1 MGKLNMDNKIS
12 LFTLAFW
19 TTIILAIL
27 KITDIIEISNLT
39 VFLPLIVVFGLFFIV
54 IFLIGLLVFVYYLNN
69 KEEVDKFIDDNMENR
84 S

>member
-1 MGKLNMDNKIS
+1 MNTKIN

-19 TTIILAIL
+19 STIILAIL

-54 IFLIGLLVFVYYLNN
+54 IFFIGLLVTIFYLNN

>member
-1 MGKLNMDNKIS
+1 MDNKVG

-19 TTIILAIL
+19 TTIVLAIL
-27 KITDIIEISNLT
+27 KLTNIIEISNFA
-39 VFLPLIVVFGLFFIV
+39 VFLPLIIIFGLFFIV
-54 IFLIGLLVFVYYLNN
+54 IFFIGLLVTIFYLNN

>member
-1 MGKLNMDNKIS
+1 MDNKIS

-27 KITDIIEISNLT
+27 KLTNVIDISNFA

-54 IFLIGLLVFVYYLNN
+54 IFFIGLLVTIFYLNN

>member
-1 MGKLNMDNKIS
+1 MDNKVS

-27 KITDIIEISNLT
+27 KLANVIEISNLT

-54 IFLIGLLVFVYYLNN
+54 IFFIGLLVTIFYLNN

>member
-1 MGKLNMDNKIS
+1 MDNKIS

-19 TTIILAIL
+19 STIILAIL

-69 KEEVDKFIDDNMENR
+69 KEEVDKFIEDNMEK
-84 S
+84 

>member
-1 MGKLNMDNKIS
+1 MDNKIS

-27 KITDIIEISNLT
+27 KLTNIIEISNFA

-54 IFLIGLLVFVYYLNN
+54 IFFIGLLVTIFYLNN

>member
-1 MGKLNMDNKIS
+1 MDNKIS

-27 KITDIIEISNLT
+27 KLTNIIELSILAL
-39 VFLPLIVVFGLFFIV
+39 FLFLMVVFGLFFIV
-54 IFLIGLLVFVYYLNN
+54 IFFIGLLVVVYYLNN
-69 KEEVDKFIDDNMENR
+69 KEEVDKFIEDNMENR

>member
-1 MGKLNMDNKIS
+1 MDNKIS

-27 KITDIIEISNLT
+27 KITDIIEISNFT

-54 IFLIGLLVFVYYLNN
+54 IFFIGLLVTIFYLNN
-69 KEEVDKFIDDNMENR
+69 KEEVDKFIDDNMEK
-84 S
+84 

>member
-1 MGKLNMDNKIS
+1 MDNKIS

-19 TTIILAIL
+19 TTIIRAIL
-27 KITDIIEISNLT
+27 KLANVIEISNLV
-39 VFLPLIVVFGLFFIV
+39 VFLPLIITFGLFFIV
-54 IFLIGLLVFVYYLNN
+54 IFFIGLLVTIFYLNN

>member
-1 MGKLNMDNKIS
+1 MDNKIS

-27 KITDIIEISNLT
+27 KLTNIIEISNFA

-54 IFLIGLLVFVYYLNN
+54 IFFIGLLVTIFYLNN
-69 KEEVDKFIDDNMENR
+69 KEEVDKFIDDNMEK
-84 S
+84 

>member
-1 MGKLNMDNKIS
+1 MDNKVS

-54 IFLIGLLVFVYYLNN
+54 IFFIGLLVFVYYLNN
-69 KEEVDKFIDDNMENR
+69 KEEVDNFIEDNMEK
-84 S
+84 

>member
-1 MGKLNMDNKIS
+1 MDNKIS

-54 IFLIGLLVFVYYLNN
+54 IFFIGLLVTIFYLNN
-69 KEEVDKFIDDNMENR
+69 KEEVDKFIEDNMEK
-84 S
+84 

>member
-12 LFTLAFW
+12 LFTLTFW

-27 KITDIIEISNLT
+27 KLTNVIDISNFA

-54 IFLIGLLVFVYYLNN
+54 IFFIGLFVVVYYLNN
-69 KEEVDKFIDDNMENR
+69 KEEVDKFIEDNMEK
-84 S
+84 

>member
-1 MGKLNMDNKIS
+1 MDNKIS

-19 TTIILAIL
+19 STIILAIL

-54 IFLIGLLVFVYYLNN
+54 IFFIGLLVTIFYLNN
-69 KEEVDKFIDDNMENR
+69 KEEVDKFIDDNMEK
-84 S
+84 

>member
-1 MGKLNMDNKIS
+1 MDNKIS

-54 IFLIGLLVFVYYLNN
+54 IFFIGLLVVLYYLNN
-69 KEEVDKFIDDNMENR
+69 KEEVDKFIEDNMEK
-84 S
+84 

>member
-1 MGKLNMDNKIS
+1 MDNKIS

-54 IFLIGLLVFVYYLNN
+54 IFFIGLLVTIFYLNN
-69 KEEVDKFIDDNMENR
+69 KEEVDKFIDDNMEKQVINNMI
-84 S
+84 

>member
-1 MGKLNMDNKIS
+1 MDNKIS

-27 KITDIIEISNLT
+27 KITDIIEISNLA
-39 VFLPLIVVFGLFFIV
+39 VFLPLMVVFGLFFIV
-54 IFLIGLLVFVYYLNN
+54 IFFIGLLVTIFYLNN